1 MLVPVRASPVPS
13 VVRRSYQNST
23 RKISHEFFSQ
33 NSFGL
38 LAAAGSEISS
48 GMNAEEKRLMLK
60 QSIEARYTR
69 VNKLK
74 AHALP

>member
-1 MLVPVRASPVPS
+1 MNWAVVRASPLY
-13 VVRRSYQNST
+13 VRVGPTPRQFLFA
-23 RKISHEFFSQ
+23 KF
-33 NSFGL
+33 L
-38 LAAAGSEISS
+38 WLARAAGSEISS

>member
-1 MLVPVRASPVPS
+1 MCKTDAPG
-13 VVRRSYQNST
+13 NSSFA
-23 RKISHEFFSQ
+23 KFFARPCS
-33 NSFGL
+33 G
-38 LAAAGSEISS
+38 SS